1 MSNSPTVTTSTTSS
15 SHNCHSPAEAS
26 EAAEVAVIAC
36 GARGAHI
43 REIVARRGWPVEL
56 HCLPAL
62 LHNRP
67 EKIKPHAE
75 RLARGAQARGLR
87 VALAYADCGT
97 YGALD
102 ELCARLDRKSI
113 RLNSS
118 HPSISYA

>member
-36 GARGAHI
+36 GALGAHV
-43 REIVARRGWPVEL
+43 REIVTRRGWPVEL
-56 HCLPAL
+56 HLLPSA

-67 EKIKPHAE
+67 GKIKPHAE
-75 RLARGAQARGLR
+75 RLARSAQARGLR

-97 YGALD
+97 YGGMD
-102 ELCARLDRKSI
+102 ELCGQLGVRRLPG
-113 RLNSS
+113 L
-118 HPSISYA
+118 H